1 MRRDF
6 RPAKPTSI
14 HTKKNLNLWKK
25 LIMIIGIIFVV
36 VIFVIIK
43 TTLDRQKVNSEF
55 YFVDSKYQ
63 GIKSQ
68 FDKKSSANFK
78 SEIEY
83 PITNIQAIDQ
93 QIKNSVE
100 ALSKEFFDQ
109 VKLAPHLTEPATQN
123 VSYQVYLNDQ
133 QFLSLAIFVSQN
145 MHGAHPGTHTLFWTF
160 DKKTGQPVT
169 ISQLFNNQRSA
180 IDNFL
185 NTIKTAVRQQV
196 KNIQLDDDYFKQALG
211 DGSSLSFIAKDKQTM
226 EFLFGRGTVSPQS
239 AGEISVNVKVNTFK
253 NDLQNQLA
261 KTLFDV
267 QTVQAQAPTPPRPT
281 DKVIALTYDDG
292 PGAHT
297 SRLLDILRENQVKAT
312 FFMIGR
318 QVLAHADVVKR
329 VISEKHEIGNHT
341 WDHPNLS
348 KMSASQIEKQ
358 LVDTTNAIKNAAPDA
373 QVRTVRP
380 PYGAY
385 SQEVLNVMAKHGLSN
400 VMWSVDTRDWAD
412 RKADIVCN
420 RAVTS
425 AQPGAIILLH
435 DIHGSSVDATPCI
448 INGLKKAG
456 YKFVTISELFG
467 GQLKP
472 GLTYS
477 RN

>member
-1 MRRDF
+1 
-6 RPAKPTSI
+6 
-14 HTKKNLNLWKK
+14 
-25 LIMIIGIIFVV
+25 
-36 VIFVIIK
+36 
-43 TTLDRQKVNSEF
+43 
-55 YFVDSKYQ
+55 
-63 GIKSQ
+63 
-68 FDKKSSANFK
+68 
-78 SEIEY
+78 
-83 PITNIQAIDQ
+83 
-93 QIKNSVE
+93 
-100 ALSKEFFDQ
+100 
-109 VKLAPHLTEPATQN
+109 
-123 VSYQVYLNDQ
+123 
-133 QFLSLAIFVSQN
+133 
-145 MHGAHPGTHTLFWTF
+145 
-160 DKKTGQPVT
+160 
-169 ISQLFNNQRSA
+169 
-180 IDNFL
+180 
-185 NTIKTAVRQQV
+185 
-196 KNIQLDDDYFKQALG
+196 
-211 DGSSLSFIAKDKQTM
+211 M

-400 VMWSVDTRDWAD
+400 MMWSVDTRDWAD

-456 YKFVTISELFG
+456 YKFVTVSELFG